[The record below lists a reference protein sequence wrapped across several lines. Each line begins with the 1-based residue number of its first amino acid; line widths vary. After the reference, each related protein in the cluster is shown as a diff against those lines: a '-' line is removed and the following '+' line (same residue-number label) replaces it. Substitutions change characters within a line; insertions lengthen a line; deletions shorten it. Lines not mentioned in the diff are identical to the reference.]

1 MLKIG
6 TRKRCGGSPGVG
18 SISDI
23 HYDGVTGTKAGS
35 YSPTIWGQSGHQVSN
50 ISFNNVNLTLPGGH
64 GTMSTGVPS
73 DSGDYNPKSLGTR
86 PAYGWYLH
94 QANHIRFTHSSVKFS
109 SDDGRPALLANTGSA
124 ITVDHLTAQKGSKSP
139 FDVGFQSVTG
149 YCVSNSANTSGG
161 SLRVNSASGSS
172 ESC

>member
-1 MLKIG
+1 
-6 TRKRCGGSPGVG
+6 
-18 SISDI
+18 
-23 HYDGVTGTKAGS
+23 
-35 YSPTIWGQSGHQVSN
+35 
-50 ISFNNVNLTLPGGH
+50 
-64 GTMSTGVPS
+64 MSTGVPS
-73 DSGDYNPKSLGTR
+73 DSGDYNPKSIGTR
-86 PAYGWYLH
+86 PAYGWYIH
-94 QANHIRFTHSSVKFS
+94 QANHISFTNSSVKFS